1 MEYHS
6 FLLKFWSKVRN
17 GEIGFPSPYG
27 VSFILMKTNGKK
39 NIKRSNGFPSPYRVS
54 FILIQNENK
63 FYTTGFSF
71 QFPSPCGVSFI
82 LI

>member
-1 MEYHS
+1 MERKT
-6 FLLKFWSKVRN
+6 LKEV
-17 GEIGFPSPYG
+17 
-27 VSFILMKTNGKK
+27 M
-39 NIKRSNGFPSPYRVS
+39 GFPSPYRVS